1 MKKFL
6 SIMVMLSLAVVVCR
20 PVCAQNKD
28 THVDEKLQAVQE
40 LYNYYTELEDV
51 TGIHISSSML
61 ELLSVFSE
69 GTDVTLDD
77 FAVDDMTVVNHMDLK
92 KLKSLYILVADNA
105 KSASEMTKSANHNIL
120 KRFGDYIELL
130 QISNIEEDVTF
141 YYSSPDG
148 QYVDDL
154 HDLYAD
160 GQSGYER
167 YNRSRRFYG
176 HESRGVDISFAV
188 VNCLNPAKKSRF
200 RQFLTFYGLK
210 RPSRVISLLMISV
223 YWLRTRPLTVTI
235 TMWTACFPAVS
246 SERRPALFSSVFL

>member
-69 GTDVTLDD
+69 GTDVALDD

-154 HDLYAD
+154 LMLQAEKDPENSKKVLSVTMIYMQTDSLAM
-160 GQSGYER
+160 R
-167 YNRSRRFYG
+167 
-176 HESRGVDISFAV
+176 DIIGLAGSMGM
-188 VNCLNPAKKSRF
+188 NPA
-200 RQFLTFYGLK
+200 
-210 RPSRVISLLMISV
+210 
-223 YWLRTRPLTVTI
+223 
-235 TMWTACFPAVS
+235 
-246 SERRPALFSSVFL
+246 E